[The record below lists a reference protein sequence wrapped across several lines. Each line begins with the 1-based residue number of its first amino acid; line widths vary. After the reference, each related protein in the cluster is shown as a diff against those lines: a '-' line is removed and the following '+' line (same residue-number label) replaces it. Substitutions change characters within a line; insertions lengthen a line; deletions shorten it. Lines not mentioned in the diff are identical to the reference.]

1 MQASGDTRSPSM
13 LQRAAG
19 GHNQDGVC
27 NGRALECRDPC
38 FPRDEDANAN
48 RFPLGGNRDR
58 RSRGERYAE
67 AVRWFENTIGKTTRS
82 ISMKRIAA
90 LLAAGAVVI
99 SGSAGAAESYP
110 ARPLRLVVPFA
121 PGGGTD
127 VTARYVGTKLA
138 ERVGQ
143 PVIVD
148 NRPAASGVVGADLVA
163 KAAPDGYTLLVV
175 SVTFVISSALQKG
188 LPYTPADFAP
198 ITLLIASPLG
208 LLLHPSV
215 PAANVKELI
224 AYAKANPGKLNYGS
238 SGAGSIAHLSTELLD
253 SMAGIRMTHVP
264 YKGVAAYTTAQ
275 LQNEI
280 QVGMSNMFS
289 TLPQWKSG
297 RLRLIAH
304 AGAKRMEALPD
315 VPTIAES
322 GVPGYEAI
330 IWYGFM
336 APGKTPQAIV
346 QKLYREIAGIAQTT
360 EARKLFV
367 SQGND
372 VVANTPEEFAK
383 VIRSEAKKWGD
394 IGRRL
399 GVSLE

>member
-1 MQASGDTRSPSM
+1 
-13 LQRAAG
+13 
-19 GHNQDGVC
+19 
-27 NGRALECRDPC
+27 
-38 FPRDEDANAN
+38 
-48 RFPLGGNRDR
+48 
-58 RSRGERYAE
+58 
-67 AVRWFENTIGKTTRS
+67 
-82 ISMKRIAA
+82 MKWTAA
-90 LLAAGAVVI
+90 LLAAGAL
-99 SGSAGAAESYP
+99 AGAASAQTYP
-110 ARPLRLVVPFA
+110 TRPLRLVVPFA

-127 VTARYVGTKLA
+127 VTARYVATKLA
-138 ERVGQ
+138 ERVAQ

-188 LPYTPADFAP
+188 LPYTVNDFAP

-215 PAANVKELI
+215 PATNVKELI

-238 SGAGSIAHLSTELLD
+238 SGAGSIAHLSTELLN
-253 SMAGIRMTHVP
+253 SMAGIRMTHIP

-275 LQNEI
+275 LGNEI

-289 TLPQWKSG
+289 TMSHWKAG

-304 AGAKRMEALPD
+304 AGAKRIGSMPEL
-315 VPTIAES
+315 PTIAES

-336 APGKTPQAIV
+336 APAKTPRPLI
-346 QKLYREIAGIAQTT
+346 QKLHTEIVAIANTADAREVF
-360 EARKLFV
+360 E

-383 VIRSEAKKWGD
+383 VIRREAIKW
-394 IGRRL
+394 
-399 GVSLE
+399 